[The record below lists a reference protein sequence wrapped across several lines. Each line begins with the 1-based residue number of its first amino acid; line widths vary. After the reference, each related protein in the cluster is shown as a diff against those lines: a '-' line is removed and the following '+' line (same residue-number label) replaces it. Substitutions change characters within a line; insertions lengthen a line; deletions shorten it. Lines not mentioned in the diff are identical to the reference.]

1 MGLADRDYMR
11 ERYRARQGLSGQT
24 VWNDWKAR
32 RELDNASYF
41 SGRWR
46 ARLRRHNALRR
57 KLLSV
62 TLMSLVAVLLVAG
75 TRNHGWL
82 AERFAALTIGRSG
95 FGFPASGTV
104 SVSSA
109 LDMQRVQSRLTV
121 QGAAENT
128 VVQLVDA
135 RTGAHHLSIYVR
147 AFERVSVPAPI
158 GVYRVR
164 FIHGRQWADARAF
177 FGRGTVQEEVIGAMP
192 FAKNLGH
199 VLDLRLGPDS
209 NLFVRRLPGD
219 PGALE

>member
-1 MGLADRDYMR
+1 
-11 ERYRARQGLSGQT
+11 
-24 VWNDWKAR
+24 
-32 RELDNASYF
+32 
-41 SGRWR
+41 
-46 ARLRRHNALRR
+46 
-57 KLLSV
+57 
-62 TLMSLVAVLLVAG
+62 MSLVAVLLVAG

-82 AERFAALTIGRSG
+82 AERFAAHTIGRSG

-135 RTGAHHLSIYVR
+135 RTGAHRLSIYVR

-209 NLFVRRLPGD
+209 NLFVRRLPGN
-219 PGALE
+219 PGDLE